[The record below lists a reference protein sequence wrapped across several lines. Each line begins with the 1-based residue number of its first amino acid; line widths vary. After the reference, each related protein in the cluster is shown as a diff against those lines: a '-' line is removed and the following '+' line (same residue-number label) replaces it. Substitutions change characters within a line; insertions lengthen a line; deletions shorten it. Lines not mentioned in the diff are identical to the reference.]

1 MPETSGSAEQWE
13 IKLEQLNSKV
23 EQLQGQLEAQS
34 IVFEALVDRIPDSNI
49 ISPKFL
55 NRAFAVLGHYVVAG
69 LIIALTLV
77 CLTSLF
83 AVLMTLFT
91 QQ

>member
-34 IVFEALVDRIPDSNI
+34 IEFEALVDRIPDSNI

-55 NRAFAVLGHYVVAG
+55 NRAFAVWGHYVVAG
-69 LIIALTLV
+69 LIIVLPFV